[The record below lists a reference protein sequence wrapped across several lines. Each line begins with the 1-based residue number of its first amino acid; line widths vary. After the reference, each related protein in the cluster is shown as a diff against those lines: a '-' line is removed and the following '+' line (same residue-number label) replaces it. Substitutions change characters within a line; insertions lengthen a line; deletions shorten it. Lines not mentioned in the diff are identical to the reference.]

1 MAMMVNLGVQPQY
14 VLTKCYFLGVT
25 ELSVSHESDHEHSN
39 DPSYIHVAQ
48 VPICVP
54 PAQEEGFP
62 CILPLLRY
70 CCSVPKLGLT
80 LCDPM
85 DCSIPGF
92 PSFTVSRNLPKFMS
106 TESVMLSNHLIL
118 CCPLLLLPSIF
129 PSTRVFCNK
138 LPLPIRW
145 PKYWSFSFSINSFNE
160 YSWFTSFRI
169 GWFDLLV
176 EEGTL

>member
-1 MAMMVNLGVQPQY
+1 MVNLGVQPQY

-25 ELSVSHESDHEHSN
+25 ELSVSQESDHEHSN

-48 VPICVP
+48 VSICVP
-54 PAQEEGFP
+54 LTQEEGFP

-85 DCSIPGF
+85 DCSIAGL
-92 PSFTVSRNLPKFMS
+92 PSFTVSWSLPKFVS

-118 CCPLLLLPSIF
+118 CCPLLLLPSIC
-129 PSTRVFCNK
+129 PSTRVFSNEGLFPFRLLASIDRY
-138 LPLPIRW
+138 LPGHWVSPW
-145 PKYWSFSFSINSFNE
+145 YFSLS
-160 YSWFTSFRI
+160 
-169 GWFDLLV
+169 LLT
-176 EEGTL
+176 G

>member
-48 VPICVP
+48 VSICVP

-106 TESVMLSNHLIL
+106 TESMMLSNHLIL
-118 CCPLLLLPSIF
+118 CCPLLLLTSIF
-129 PSTRVFCNK
+129 PSTRVFSNEGLFPFCLLASIDRH
-138 LPLPIRW
+138 LP
-145 PKYWSFSFSINSFNE
+145 
-160 YSWFTSFRI
+160 
-169 GWFDLLV
+169 GH
-176 EEGTL
+176 